1 MEMEIDKEVKLGGT
15 WTWIWME
22 ARWGWVGESG
32 RQPPPTP
39 PGKSELRSQQG
50 GRKQFDSLKHMLVQY
65 DTTA

>member
-1 MEMEIDKEVKLGGT
+1 MEIDKEVKVGGT

-39 PGKSELRSQQG
+39 PGNSELRSQQG
-50 GRKQFDSLKHMLVQY
+50 GRKQLTK
-65 DTTA
+65 